1 MNLFILLTISNKLN
15 YIKIVYNNHLRQ
27 NPLYMMLFTLYN
39 IHINIH
45 IIHTEERFID
55 KKYYNLCQKVIWSIG
70 HLKRNHDGTIY
81 VSIHYDMYVHRTIS
95 MLA

>member
-1 MNLFILLTISNKLN
+1 
-15 YIKIVYNNHLRQ
+15 
-27 NPLYMMLFTLYN
+27 MMLFTLYN

-70 HLKRNHDGTIY
+70 HLKGTIY
-81 VSIHYDMYVHRTIS
+81 VSIHYDKYTYNYINACIEDFIMKLILMKYS
-95 MLA
+95 PLFL